1 MISFFICI
9 SILFRV
15 FYVFFKKYKTA
26 LLYPEYFIL
35 LPPVFIFII
44 PYFLNGCEEL
54 SVISNFGLIIIF
66 IISFISSRRIFLK
79 SRIHLVRLENWRS
92 FYLKLVSIFAYILLL
107 VQLYSVFELL
117 KTTSLIQIYLSNR
130 LESYFDESIDK
141 GSVLGAFTV
150 ILSFFYYIKI
160 SILFTEKKYKLAFF
174 FVFAEIFYLTIFAV
188 TRLSVVFP
196 IISVV
201 LFFLFK
207 ANVSMKKLMYSF
219 VFFMTLL
226 VFYMSF
232 SNKLRTG
239 QDSEVVSL
247 KESLKDV
254 SQEINYDQYHI
265 MAEKWV
271 DLRGVEFGYGWY
283 LGSIMNFI
291 PRFVYPN
298 KPVTSSANRYTEKVT
313 GMPPSMNNPVITFTL
328 IGDGYFQLSYLGI
341 ILNLIFFYVV
351 ASLIFWNLYYFPD
364 NMGIYPA
371 IRFSFF
377 AFIYFRAEIP
387 FVQFFIYLILIIF
400 TNIFVYNNNREIPN
414 TYDYIN

>member
-1 MISFFICI
+1 MISFFICL

-15 FYVFFKKYKTA
+15 FYIFFKKYKTA

-35 LPPVFIFII
+35 LPPVFIFIL
-44 PYFLNGCEEL
+44 PYFLNGCEGL
-54 SVISNFGLIIIF
+54 SVITNFGLLIIF
-66 IISFISSRRIFLK
+66 IISFIRSKSIFLK
-79 SRIHLVRLENWRS
+79 SRIRLIRLEKLQN
-92 FYLKLVSIFAYILLL
+92 FYLKLVSFFAYTLLL
-107 VQLYSVFELL
+107 IQMYSIFELL

-130 LESYFDESIDK
+130 LELYFDESIDK

-150 ILSFFYYIKI
+150 ILSFFYYLKI
-160 SILFTEKKYKLAFF
+160 SILFTEKRYKLASL
-174 FVFAEIFYLTIFAV
+174 FVFVEIFYLTVFAV

-201 LFFLFK
+201 LFFLFRS
-207 ANVSMKKLMYSF
+207 NVSMKKLMYSF
-219 VFFMTLL
+219 FFSMTLL

-239 QDSEVVSL
+239 QDSEVVSF
-247 KESLKDV
+247 KESLNDV
-254 SQEINYDQYHI
+254 SKEINYDQYHI

-283 LGSIMNFI
+283 LGSVMNFI
-291 PRFVYPN
+291 PRFVYSN

-313 GMPPSMNNPVITFTL
+313 GIPPSMNNPVITFTL

-341 ILNLIFFYVV
+341 ILNLIFFYVIS
-351 ASLIFWNLYYFPD
+351 SLIFWNLYYFPG
-364 NMGIYPA
+364 NIGVYPA

-387 FVQFFIYLILIIF
+387 FVQFFIYIMLIIF
-400 TNIFVYNNNREIPN
+400 TNMFIYNKDRKIPQ
-414 TYDYIN
+414 TYKYLN

>member
-1 MISFFICI
+1 MISFFICL

-35 LPPVFIFII
+35 LPPVFIFIL
-44 PYFLNGCEEL
+44 PYFLNGCEGL
-54 SVISNFGLIIIF
+54 SVITNFGLLIIF
-66 IISFISSRRIFLK
+66 IISFISSKSIFLK
-79 SRIHLVRLENWRS
+79 SRIRLIRLEKLQN
-92 FYLKLVSIFAYILLL
+92 FYLKLVSFFAYTLLL
-107 VQLYSVFELL
+107 IQMYSIFELL

-130 LESYFDESIDK
+130 LELYFDESIDK

-150 ILSFFYYIKI
+150 ILSFFYYLKI
-160 SILFTEKKYKLAFF
+160 SILFTEKRYKLASL
-174 FVFAEIFYLTIFAV
+174 FVFVEIFYLTVFAV

-201 LFFLFK
+201 LFFLFRS
-207 ANVSMKKLMYSF
+207 NVSMKKLMYSF
-219 VFFMTLL
+219 VFSMTLL

-239 QDSEVVSL
+239 QDSEVVSF
-247 KESLKDV
+247 KESLNDV
-254 SQEINYDQYHI
+254 SREINYDQYHI

-283 LGSIMNFI
+283 LGSVMNFI

-313 GMPPSMNNPVITFTL
+313 GIPPSMNNPVITFTL

-341 ILNLIFFYVV
+341 ILNLIFFYVIS
-351 ASLIFWNLYYFPD
+351 SLIFWNLYYFQG
-364 NMGIYPA
+364 NIGVYPA

-387 FVQFFIYLILIIF
+387 FVQFFIYIMLIIF
-400 TNIFVYNNNREIPN
+400 TNMFIYNKDRKIPQ
-414 TYDYIN
+414 TYKYLN